1 MKKLVIAAVV
11 VFAVALS
18 SAVAQTCP
26 GGVGCGSGDKEKSDK
41 KKDGSTSQTVAPMAF
56 EL

>member
-11 VFAVALS
+11 VFAVAVS
-18 SAVAQTCP
+18 SAFAQTCP
-26 GGVGCGSGDKEKSDK
+26 GGGCGSGDKDKSGK
-41 KKDGSTSQTVAPMAF
+41 KKDGSTNQTVAPVAF